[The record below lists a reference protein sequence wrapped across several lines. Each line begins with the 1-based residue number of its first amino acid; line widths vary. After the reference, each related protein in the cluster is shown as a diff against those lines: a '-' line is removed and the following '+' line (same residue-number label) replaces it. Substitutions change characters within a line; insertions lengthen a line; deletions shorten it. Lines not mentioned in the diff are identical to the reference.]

1 MAEEQDALALEDAD
15 ELSPEIAR
23 QIAQEHMDQHY
34 RKTLDAP
41 IPALGG
47 KSPYQAVQSKAGR
60 AKAVDWLK
68 TLENN
73 SAKHRN
79 DAIEEYD
86 FGWMWAEL
94 GLQEYR
100 K

>member
-1 MAEEQDALALEDAD
+1 V
-15 ELSPEIAR
+15 R
-23 QIAQEHMDQHY
+23 
-34 RKTLDAP
+34 
-41 IPALGG
+41 
-47 KSPYQAVQSKAGR
+47 SKAGR
-60 AKAVDWLK
+60 AKVVDWLK

-94 GLQEYR
+94 GLQEHR
-100 K
+100 T